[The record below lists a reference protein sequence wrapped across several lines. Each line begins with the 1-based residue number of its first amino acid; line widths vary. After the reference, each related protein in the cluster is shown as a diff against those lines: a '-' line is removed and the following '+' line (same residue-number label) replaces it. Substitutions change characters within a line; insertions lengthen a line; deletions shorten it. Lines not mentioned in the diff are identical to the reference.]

1 MYTVADF
8 TSTLFAGLWRA
19 SWQAAV
25 LIGLVVLLQRLL
37 SRRLTPSW
45 CHALWLLVLA
55 RLLLP
60 ATPATSWSLFNWLPG
75 GAVSAPVTEA
85 PTAAPALVV
94 GPAAAEV
101 ASGANAA
108 LRTPS
113 PGGQEPRPVLPP
125 AAAPVPAPARFAP
138 TAPPAVAAAPGPDG
152 FVAPVVAGETAP
164 RRDAPT
170 VVRTPLGTWLW
181 SSVWLAG
188 VLALAARVVLASVR
202 FRRALRG
209 SKPVTD
215 EDFARLLAECR
226 QHLRVRRAVQ
236 AFETERVQSPALCGW
251 WRPRLLLPVG
261 LTCRL
266 TRDELR
272 HVLLHE
278 LAHLKRGDICVNWLA
293 TAAQVLHWFN
303 PAVWY
308 ALRRMRADRELA
320 ADHLALAV
328 LGEPQARSYGQ
339 TILKLLESFTQPVA
353 GPAAVG
359 ILEGRDAIRE
369 RIAAV
374 AAFRQPG
381 RWSSLASLLFVGL
394 GLVALTDARP
404 RAADAVRANAP
415 GVAAGET
422 SAFVGEAPFRPLNL
436 TPHYVTRWDAIKP
449 GTSWSAVPQGRQT
462 FGDVPFELGGLLEL
476 SGLGALRDDKQFP
489 TRVEGIAVGGRVAA
503 LHLLHGAGYD
513 AVEGAPIAKLVL
525 RYADGQTAELPL
537 AYGVHVRNWWVERSE
552 KSAALTDPASHVAWT
567 GTSPETDAFGVTL
580 RLFHTRLPNPRP
592 DLLVASLDVVSLLT
606 RATPVILGVTVEAP
620 GAASAVASP
629 ATTAGVAAPA
639 VPTAGECRLLVVAAD
654 TGRPI
659 PGARVRLQ
667 VSDARGDHSFGEY
680 RANREGR
687 VTLDFPPEGISQ
699 FTLQARAPGYVLR
712 QEIVPG
718 PSLPRDLTLRLEPGV
733 QIGGVVRDDR
743 GQPVAGA
750 QVQVNGLMRDA
761 AGQFV
766 EIELEKVVTDA
777 AGRWTCRSAPSNPA
791 GLNFKLGH
799 SEFFP
804 AEYDQAEEPGEGLVT
819 TRSLLAGEAVMTL
832 QPGIEVTG
840 RVVSGEGVELQ
851 PVAEAEVLLA
861 SGEGLATRRH
871 MRTDAAGRFRLVA
884 LETGEAVVLARARG
898 QAPEL
903 RKITLVRGL
912 APLEFQ
918 LQPGRTVEGRV
929 TDERGQPVPGAVVTI
944 ERWRDLSLLDWRAET
959 DAEGR
964 FRWETAPL
972 DRVTLAVSKGGYSR
986 TVQEV
991 DAAAGREVTLHLT
1004 RTFRFT
1010 GRVVDAETGQPV
1022 TAFRLVRGD
1031 VWGSLE
1037 PDHANWEPGRER
1049 PISSPDGTFSLGLD
1063 YDSGSAVRFMA
1074 VAEGYLP
1081 EVSPVLAPTGWHEYT
1096 FKLKKGEGPQG
1107 IVVNAAGQPVA
1118 GAEVAIVGM
1127 GYLQLA
1133 RGAFSQLGPKPLGL
1147 VRTDSEGRFKLP
1159 ALLPRPKLLAVHPE
1173 HGFAEISAEELATA
1187 GRIVLQPWGRVEGVM
1202 KIGSKVATNQEVAL
1216 VNRSMGPGDWYLDF
1230 NEYKT
1235 RTDAEGRFTI
1245 EKAPPGERQLM
1256 RPIPI
1261 QNGWS
1266 WSHRQP
1272 LTVKAGEVTR
1282 VVYGGTG
1289 RPVIGKV
1296 ILSDPQRQIEWP
1308 GGHHSLSTLFPQPP
1322 PDQRTPEGWRAW
1334 QQSPEYKQA
1343 LANHRTYAPTWQPDG
1358 SFRFDDVLPGKYQ
1371 LSLMFMDPGERF
1383 PRTSIGSITR
1393 EVEVPEIP
1401 GGQTDEPLDLGELR
1415 LALRS
1420 EQEIA
1425 AERARQAGSVARSA
1439 SAVSQVSTL
1448 DGGTFDLQQMEGKF
1462 VLMTMWSATNEAS
1475 RAELQMLRELQAEY
1489 AGDPRFLMLGQVFD
1503 DDPAPARKLVAE
1515 LGIDWVQLLA
1525 PADWRRDFP
1534 QMYPGVELPASV
1546 FIKVGEATKPEPLR
1560 GLAVRDAV
1568 RKALGEPVKPTE
1580 KAAAE
1585 KAAEPAPTPKP
1596 GTSHSTAAAPVS
1608 TAADPGLIVH
1618 DSAPPELRGIT
1629 PRLWAAVFSPDGRT
1643 LATTAGWDNP
1653 REPGELVLWEV
1664 ASGRPRVVVR
1674 QENTIRTAAF
1684 SPDGRRLAIGD
1695 FAGQITILDPATGEE
1710 LLKLPQ
1716 QTKLVNSVVF
1726 TPDGRTLVSGGFDE
1740 TVRLWDPD
1748 TGEAR
1753 RAFVLPGEGVTT
1765 VAVSPNGEWL
1775 AAGTWPGKVHL
1786 WRLATLEKVR
1796 EISLKSGRTV
1806 EVVSFSPDSALL
1818 SVGGWDG
1825 EVLLQAVATGADG
1838 PRLERAR
1845 TGVMSAAFAPDGRT
1859 LAIGDD
1865 QGTIELWSLP
1875 NGTRLGTIPAHEDRC
1890 HGLAFSPDGR
1900 RLATAGW
1907 DRVVKIWKVDNRQLE
1922 ATLSR

>member
-1 MYTVADF
+1 MHTAADF

-25 LIGLVVLLQRLL
+25 LIGLIVLLLRLL
-37 SRRLTPSW
+37 RRRLTPPW
-45 CHALWLLVLA
+45 RHALWLLVLA

-60 ATPATSWSLFNWLPG
+60 ATPATSWSLFNWLPSRV
-75 GAVSAPVTEA
+75 VSAPGTEA
-85 PTAAPALVV
+85 PATASAPVV
-94 GPAAAEV
+94 GPAGTEV
-101 ASGANAA
+101 TSGANAA

-152 FVAPVVAGETAP
+152 FVAPVLAGETAP
-164 RRDAPT
+164 RPDAPT
-170 VVRTPLGTWLW
+170 AVQTPLGMWLW
-181 SSVWLAG
+181 PGVWLAG

-202 FRRALRG
+202 FRRTLRG
-209 SKPVTD
+209 GCPVTD
-215 EDFARLLAECR
+215 EDFAALLADCR
-226 QHLRVRRAVQ
+226 QRLRVRRAVE
-236 AFETERVQSPALCGW
+236 AIETDRVQSPALCGW

-261 LTCRL
+261 LTRRL

-308 ALRRMRADRELA
+308 GLRRLRAERELA
-320 ADHLALAV
+320 ADHLALTT

-339 TILKLLESFTQPVA
+339 TILKLLEGFTQPVA

-369 RIAAV
+369 RITAV

-381 RWSSLASLLFVGL
+381 RWSNLAGLLLVGL

-404 RAADAVRANAP
+404 RAA
-415 GVAAGET
+415 
-422 SAFVGEAPFRPLNL
+422 SASPVNPP
-436 TPHYVTRWDAIKP
+436 
-449 GTSWSAVPQGRQT
+449 
-462 FGDVPFELGGLLEL
+462 
-476 SGLGALRDDKQFP
+476 
-489 TRVEGIAVGGRVAA
+489 
-503 LHLLHGAGYD
+503 
-513 AVEGAPIAKLVL
+513 
-525 RYADGQTAELPL
+525 
-537 AYGVHVRNWWVERSE
+537 
-552 KSAALTDPASHVAWT
+552 SAAPVA
-567 GTSPETDAFGVTL
+567 
-580 RLFHTRLPNPRP
+580 
-592 DLLVASLDVVSLLT
+592 
-606 RATPVILGVTVEAP
+606 
-620 GAASAVASP
+620 ASP
-629 ATTAGVAAPA
+629 APPA
-639 VPTAGECRLLVVAAD
+639 VPAPGECRLLVVAAD

-659 PGARVRLQ
+659 AGVSVRLQ
-667 VSDARGDHSFGEY
+667 VSDARGNHSFGEY

-687 VTLDFPPEGISQ
+687 VTLDFPPEGITQ
-699 FTLQARAPGYVLR
+699 FTLLVRAPGYALR

-718 PSLPRDLTLRLEPGV
+718 PRLPRELTLRLEPGV
-733 QIGGVVRDDR
+733 RIGGVVRDDR

-750 QVQVNGLMRDA
+750 QVQVNGVMRDA

-777 AGRWTCRSAPSNPA
+777 GGRWTCWSAPLNPA

-799 SEFFP
+799 SEFFA

-832 QPGIEVTG
+832 QPGIEVMG
-840 RVVSGEGVELQ
+840 RVVSGEGDEARAA
-851 PVAEAEVLLA
+851 AEAEVLLA
-861 SGEGLATRRH
+861 SGEGLASRRVT
-871 MRTDAAGRFRLVA
+871 RTDAAGRFRLVA

-918 LQPGRTVEGRV
+918 LQPGRTIEGRV

-972 DRVTLAVSKGGYSR
+972 DRVTLAVSKDGYSR

-1004 RTFRFT
+1004 RTFWFT

-1147 VRTDSEGRFKLP
+1147 VKTDSEGRFKLP

-1173 HGFAEISAEELATA
+1173 HGFAEISAEELAAT
-1187 GRIVLQPWGRVEGVM
+1187 GRLVLQPWGRIEGVM

-1216 VNRSMGPGDWYLDF
+1216 VNRSMGPGDWHLDF

-1282 VVYGGTG
+1282 VIYGGTG

-1296 ILSDPQRQIEWP
+1296 VLSDPQRKIEWP

-1334 QQSPEYKQA
+1334 LQTPEYQQA

-1371 LSLMFMDPGERF
+1371 LSLMFMDPGERM

-1401 GGQTDEPLDLGELR
+1401 GGQTDEPLDLGVLR

-1475 RAELQMLRELQAEY
+1475 RAELQMLRELHAEY
-1489 AGDPRFLMLGQVFD
+1489 AGDPRFLMLGEVFD

-1525 PADWRRDFP
+1525 LADWRHDFF

-1546 FIKVGEATKPEPLR
+1546 FSKVGEETKPEPLR
-1560 GLAVRDAV
+1560 GQAVRDAV

-1585 KAAEPAPTPKP
+1585 EAAEPAPTPQP
-1596 GTSHSTAAAPVS
+1596 GTPHSTAAAPVS

-1674 QENTIRTAAF
+1674 QESTIRTAAF

-1818 SVGGWDG
+1818 AVGGWDG
-1825 EVLLQAVATGADG
+1825 EMLLQAVASGADG
-1838 PRLERAR
+1838 PRLDRAR
-1845 TGVMSAAFAPDGRT
+1845 TGVMSAAFAPDGHT

-1865 QGTIELWSLP
+1865 RGTVELWLLP
-1875 NGTRLGTIPAHEDRC
+1875 GGTRLRTIPAHGDRC
-1890 HGLAFSPDGR
+1890 HGLAFAPDGR
-1900 RLATAGW
+1900 RLATAAW
-1907 DRVVKIWKVDNRQLE
+1907 DRTVKLWNPETRQLV
-1922 ATLSR
+1922 ASWSR